1 MVEKTFVS
9 TGIEKLDELIGGG
22 IQKGFTMLISTIPG
36 SNIEIISKQMASM
49 GDPIYITTDETK
61 EEIIS
66 TMQDF
71 SWDFSKIEFED
82 IARKHLNYVLEGESK
97 RVSIYRQ
104 RSKQSIKELIK
115 AGSEGIPAQ
124 VSSEDDYLAIMSS
137 ILRKYSDK
145 KIIINNLD
153 FFLSNYKASDII
165 KILRAGKVNILDE
178 NGVLIIII
186 TRGIHGEAIERQI
199 ELLADCVLVLD
210 IVQRGPDYER
220 IISVK
225 KLRNIAKK
233 IGSARYDINDKGFI
247 LEDVERIL

>member
-22 IQKGFTMLISTIPG
+22 IQQGFTMLISTIPG
-36 SNIEIISKQMASM
+36 SNIEIISKQMASK
-49 GDPIYITTDETK
+49 GDPIYIT
-61 EEIIS
+61 
-66 TMQDF
+66 
-71 SWDFSKIEFED
+71 
-82 IARKHLNYVLEGESK
+82 HLNYVLEGESK

>member
-22 IQKGFTMLISTIPG
+22 IQQGFTMLISTIPG
-36 SNIEIISKQMASM
+36 SNIEIISKQMASK

-61 EEIIS
+61 EEVIS
-66 TMQDF
+66 TMKDF